1 MKKYSKTL
9 FLAVLLGVTGWVTG
23 CTTTNT
29 AQNDPRQ
36 VEDHRI
42 TSQVKDKLKRDPV
55 FKFRNVQV
63 ASASG
68 KVQLS
73 GFTSDAK
80 EKQAAEQIARKI
92 DGVKDVEN
100 DIMVQ

>member
-1 MKKYSKTL
+1 ML
-9 FLAVLLGVTGWVTG
+9 FLAAVLGTTGWVTG
-23 CTTTNT
+23 CTTTSSNT
-29 AQNDPRQ
+29 AKSDPRQ
-36 VEDHRI
+36 AEDRRI
-42 TSQVKDKLKRDPV
+42 ASEVKDKLKRDAV

-63 ASASG
+63 ASAYG

-73 GFTSDAK
+73 GFTTDAK